1 MLVKVMDISEENGVT
16 LVTAESDIGSIC
28 GVWHFRE
35 APVTGQSY
43 SIELSFNANEP
54 INGSTVEALNGGSSD
69 ISTDGKVNV
78 FTAEIEDIDEIYYL
92 RFSYDGLSMLDI
104 SDPPAI
110 NIGDYIRFAVE
121 YGRTGIYPYL

>member
-1 MLVKVMDISEENGVT
+1 MTI
-16 LVTAESDIGSIC
+16 VTAECGIGSIR

-35 APVTGQSY
+35 APVTGKSY

-54 INGSTVEALNGGSSD
+54 IDGSSIEVLNGGSTG

-92 RFSYDGLSMLDI
+92 RFTYDGLSMLDI
-104 SDPPAI
+104 KDPPAI
-110 NIGDYIRFAVE
+110 NIGYHIRFAVE
-121 YGRTGIYPYL
+121 CGRTGIYPYL

>member
-1 MLVKVMDISEENGVT
+1 MLIKVIDISEENGTTIVS
-16 LVTAESDIGSIC
+16 AECDIGRIR

-35 APVTGQSY
+35 APMIGKSY
-43 SIELSFNANEP
+43 SIELAFNANEP
-54 INGSTVEALNGGSSD
+54 IDGSSIEVLKSGSSG

-121 YGRTGIYPYL
+121 CGRTGIYPYL